1 MTYSEYEAHIRS
13 RRDFVRIARKDGSG
27 ERQVTGHR
35 CCCPSQE
42 EKGGGAGMWV
52 RKTLVW
58 FRGCEKACLARR
70 WLLCRSV
77 STKTSSPTLC

>member
-1 MTYSEYEAHIRS
+1 MHPLILQFLSNILLQNLTTCPVLVIEDGTMTYSEYEAHIRS

-42 EKGGGAGMWV
+42 EKGGDGGMWV
-52 RKTLVW
+52 RKTLV
-58 FRGCEKACLARR
+58 
-70 WLLCRSV
+70 
-77 STKTSSPTLC
+77 